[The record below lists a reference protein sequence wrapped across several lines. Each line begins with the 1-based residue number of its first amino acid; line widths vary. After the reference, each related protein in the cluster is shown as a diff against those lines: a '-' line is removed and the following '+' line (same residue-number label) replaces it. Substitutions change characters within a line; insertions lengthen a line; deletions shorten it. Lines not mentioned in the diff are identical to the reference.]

1 MWTYDQSTGWLYEQ
15 GKKYTQGYSGH
26 GAGEDNPGD
35 QGDKNVGPLP
45 CGLYTISQAFDHPH
59 CGPMSMRLTPA
70 PSNEMFGRSG
80 FLIHGDNAMH
90 DHSASDGCIILPPVA
105 RAYINASPDRHLT
118 VVASVDA
125 DNPPL
130 REHIVV

>member
-1 MWTYDQSTGWLYEQ
+1 MWTYDLSSGWLYEQ
-15 GKKYTQGYSGH
+15 GRRYVQGTGM
-26 GAGEDNPGD
+26 
-35 QGDKNVGPLP
+35 LP
-45 CGLYTISQAFDHPH
+45 AGLYTISQAFDDMHG
-59 CGPMSMRLTPA
+59 GPMTMRLTPA
-70 PSNEMFGRSG
+70 PGNPDKETRY
-80 FLIHGDNAMH
+80 LIFQGGA
-90 DHSASDGCIILPPVA
+90 ARGIILPPVA